1 MFGRYIARTK
11 FYNTKFFSNM
21 LKSWSRPNKD
31 SFVKKNFLKK
41 NSKYGLH
48 PPILIFTF

>member
-31 SFVKKNFLKK
+31 SFVKKIFFFKIL
-41 NSKYGLH
+41 SMVYT
-48 PPILIFTF
+48 PPF

>member
-31 SFVKKNFLKK
+31 SFVKKIFFFLIL
-41 NSKYGLH
+41 SMVYT
-48 PPILIFTF
+48 PPF